1 MAQRLAQEERRILSE
16 VRLTLTL
23 LTWNIGR
30 ALNNARKWQ
39 MGLNSAFEG
48 LKYLEIKL
56 SKAVKLAICNPDVP
70 IFKFLT
76 LQGLSWMRSIVVFLS
91 QHWHNCLCSK
101 NFVCVVHFK
110 LCCITSL
117 KMNILCLY
125 AGFDFL
131 YSRFRASWLYVNNIQ
146 QSATVC
152 RYLFT
157 AKSLYKFRVSIAP
170 IIRGT

>member
-1 MAQRLAQEERRILSE
+1 VAQRLAQEERRILSE

-76 LQGLSWMRSIVVFLS
+76 LQGLS
-91 QHWHNCLCSK
+91 
-101 NFVCVVHFK
+101 
-110 LCCITSL
+110 
-117 KMNILCLY
+117 
-125 AGFDFL
+125 
-131 YSRFRASWLYVNNIQ
+131 
-146 QSATVC
+146 
-152 RYLFT
+152 
-157 AKSLYKFRVSIAP
+157 
-170 IIRGT
+170 